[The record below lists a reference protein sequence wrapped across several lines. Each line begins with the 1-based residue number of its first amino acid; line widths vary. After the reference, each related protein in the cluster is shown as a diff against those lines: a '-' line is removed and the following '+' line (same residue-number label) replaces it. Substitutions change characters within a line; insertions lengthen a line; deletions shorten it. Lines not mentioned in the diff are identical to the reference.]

1 MAIGYNTRVVTDGLV
16 LALDAGNAKSY
27 PGSGTTWTDLSGN
40 SNNGT
45 LTNGPTYSNGSIVFD
60 GTDDNVLITNPTTIK
75 NQNFTISVW
84 VNPGTQN
91 ASIVSMI
98 DFDHASS
105 PVQGWV
111 LQSEDATT
119 NRYFYLAW
127 RGESSFQPSGGGGFG
142 AGKGIQV
149 TNSTWQNIVYSKNG
163 TSLLGYLNGTQLYS
177 GTSASSTVSYE
188 NNKNLMIG
196 SCVAISSRTFKGDIS
211 NTTIYNRALS
221 ASEIKQN
228 FNALRDRFGI

>member
-1 MAIGYNTRVVTDGLV
+1 MGLAHSPRVVTDGLV

-27 PGSGTTWTDLSGN
+27 SGSGTTWTDISRNG
-40 SNNGT
+40 NNGT

-60 GTDDNVLITNPTTIK
+60 GTNDNVLITNPTTIK

-91 ASIVSMI
+91 ASIVSII

-105 PVQGWV
+105 PLQGWV

-196 SCVAISSRTFKGDIS
+196 SCVAFSSRSFKGDIS
-211 NTTIYNRALS
+211 NTTIYNRALT
-221 ASEIKQN
+221 ASEIQQN
-228 FNALRDRFGI
+228 FNALRGRFGI

>member
-1 MAIGYNTRVVTDGLV
+1 MGLAHSPRVVTDGLV

-27 PGSGTTWTDLSGN
+27 SGSGTTWTDISRNG
-40 SNNGT
+40 NNGT
-45 LTNGPTYSNGSIVFD
+45 LTNVPTYSNGSIVFD
-60 GTDDNVLITNPTTIK
+60 GTNDNVLITNPTTIK

-91 ASIVSMI
+91 ASIVSII

-105 PVQGWV
+105 PLQGWV

-196 SCVAISSRTFKGDIS
+196 SCVAFSSRSFKGDIS
-211 NTTIYNRALS
+211 NTTIYNRALT
-221 ASEIKQN
+221 ASEIQQN
-228 FNALRDRFGI
+228 FNALRGRFGI

>member
-1 MAIGYNTRVVTDGLV
+1 VGLAHSPRVVTDGLV

-27 PGSGTTWTDLSGN
+27 SGSGTTWTDISRNG
-40 SNNGT
+40 NNGT

-60 GTDDNVLITNPTTIK
+60 GTNDNVLITNPTTIK

-91 ASIVSMI
+91 ASIVSII

-105 PVQGWV
+105 PLQGWV

-196 SCVAISSRTFKGDIS
+196 SCVAFSSRSFKGDIS
-211 NTTIYNRALS
+211 NTTIYNRALT
-221 ASEIKQN
+221 ASEIQQN
-228 FNALRDRFGI
+228 FNALRGRFGI